1 MSAQPGGLAGAEYA
15 LADLL
20 GLRHQA
26 ARLALSSRA
35 PSRSQLSGAHRSRIR
50 GRGMTYAE
58 SRPYQAGDD
67 VRQIDWR
74 VTARSGRPH
83 TKLFEEERERPVFV
97 VADFSPGMYF
107 GTRHAFKHVVAAECC
122 AVIGW
127 AALASGD
134 RIGAL
139 LTTPGGHIELRPS
152 GGRRALMRLL
162 HELDGVARPG
172 GDGESTP
179 LHDALER
186 AQRVAR
192 PGSLVFVVSDFYG
205 LDESAAGALARLR
218 VHNDVVMV
226 QVLDAVEIEPPPAGQ
241 YPVSDGRRIAR
252 LDLASAARRS
262 DHAAM
267 LERLRTG
274 ARQLAA
280 RLGVAHGMVR
290 AGSAAAAQL
299 AVLLERRG

>member
-1 MSAQPGGLAGAEYA
+1 
-15 LADLL
+15 
-20 GLRHQA
+20 
-26 ARLALSSRA
+26 
-35 PSRSQLSGAHRSRIR
+35 
-50 GRGMTYAE
+50 
-58 SRPYQAGDD
+58 
-67 VRQIDWR
+67 
-74 VTARSGRPH
+74 
-83 TKLFEEERERPVFV
+83 
-97 VADFSPGMYF
+97 
-107 GTRHAFKHVVAAECC
+107 
-122 AVIGW
+122 
-127 AALASGD
+127 
-134 RIGAL
+134 
-139 LTTPGGHIELRPS
+139 
-152 GGRRALMRLL
+152 MRLL